1 MKNFCLS
8 KKFLPGQTLVIVL
21 LAMVAS
27 LTVGLAVSTRTISTL
42 RQTTFTSQAA
52 AALSAAEAGAEEALK
67 RLADTDDTCSASVTS
82 GSSCVYSSASKTYT
96 VGPCL
101 TALDVA
107 SGQYKKSFSA
117 AGQSGATFSY
127 CVEQGGG
134 GSGDY
139 TFDLEKD
146 KTQELKIN
154 HGDPGGYGG
163 SSVSVCWY
171 IQGFDR
177 TPAASLEVISVSGS
191 TLVSKA
197 AYNSNTDGQSGNGF
211 DSVLIGDATYK
222 NCATVDTSSVKI
234 VRVRSLYNDV
244 SVVVKPQAGN
254 PLPFQSYQIGSVGS
268 LGGVVKK
275 VRVTKSLPALP
286 SVFDFGLFSGSQVNP
301 IKNQ

>member
-1 MKNFCLS
+1 MRNICLP
-8 KKFLPGQTLVIVL
+8 KKLLPGQTLVIVL

-67 RLADTDDTCSASVTS
+67 RLADTEDACSASVTS
-82 GSSCVYSSASKTYT
+82 GGSCVYSSASKTYT
-96 VGPCL
+96 SGPCL
-101 TALDVA
+101 TALDA
-107 SGQYKKSFSA
+107 PSGQYKKSFS
-117 AGQSGATFSY
+117 GTGESGATFSY

-134 GSGDY
+134 GSTDY

-146 KTQELKIN
+146 KTQEIKIN
-154 HGDPGGYGG
+154 SGEAGGYSG

-177 TPAASLEVISVSGS
+177 TPAASLEIISVSGS
-191 TLVSKA
+191 AMISKA
-197 AYNSNTDGQSGNGF
+197 AYNSNTDGQTGNGF
-211 DSVLIGDATYK
+211 ASAPTGDTTYK
-222 NCATVDTSSVKI
+222 NCATVDTPSVKI

-244 SVVVKPQAGN
+244 SVVVKPQTGSL
-254 PLPFQSYQIGSVGS
+254 LPFQSYQIGSIGS

-286 SVFDFGLFSGSQVNP
+286 SIFDFGLFSGSQSNP